1 MRKHPLSLSRPL
13 AALAAA
19 ALSML
24 SAPAAVARP
33 ELWVHDSAGLLAT
46 VDVPTGS
53 VTLIGD
59 MGVVMTDVA
68 FAPDGRLF
76 GISFTALYE
85 IDPVTAIASL
95 IGNHGINNGN
105 ALVFAADGTLYAASG
120 VLTALYELDPTTGA
134 ATVVGNLGASSGGDL
149 AFAEGGFYM
158 ATGAGQLVSIDLGPP
173 ATGTVVG
180 SSGFSNVFGLATA
193 DDGVL
198 YGVAGTS
205 VFSVDTATGAGT
217 LVSDY
222 GGQGLGASYGSSFRS
237 EALQSCPDVPRTG
250 CFSAGKGSLKIKEAK
265 PGSEKLGLSLKG
277 FSAQTMLADL
287 GDPVAGD
294 TRYEVCLYDEQ
305 GDLVAGLGV
314 PRAGV
319 SCGAK
324 PCWKAKGAS
333 GYAYKD
339 PLASASGV
347 KKLALAAGPAGK
359 GKIGLSAANKIKKGQ
374 AALPIGIAAE
384 LADDASVTA
393 QLAASGAACFE
404 ALLDVTKADASQLQ
418 AKSP

>member
-1 MRKHPLSLSRPL
+1 L
-13 AALAAA
+13 
-19 ALSML
+19 
-24 SAPAAVARP
+24 
-33 ELWVHDSAGLLAT
+33 
-46 VDVPTGS
+46 
-53 VTLIGD
+53 
-59 MGVVMTDVA
+59 
-68 FAPDGRLF
+68 
-76 GISFTALYE
+76 
-85 IDPVTAIASL
+85 
-95 IGNHGINNGN
+95 N
-105 ALVFAADGTLYAASG
+105 LYAASG

-134 ATVVGNLGASSGGDL
+134 ATIVGNLGASSGGDL

-222 GGQGLGASYGSSFRS
+222 GGQGLGASFGSSFRS
-237 EALQSCPDVPRTG
+237 EALQSCPDVPRAG
-250 CFSAGKGSLKIKEAK
+250 CLGAAQGALKIKEAK

-277 FSAQTMLADL
+277 FSADTTLADF

-294 TRYEVCLYDEQ
+294 TRYELCLYDGE
-305 GDLVAGLGV
+305 DALVAGLGV
-314 PRAGV
+314 PRARA
-319 SCGAK
+319 SCGAKQK
-324 PCWKAKGAS
+324 PCWKAKGSA
-333 GYAYKD
+333 GYAYAD
-339 PLASASGV
+339 GDAAASGV
-347 KKLALAAGPAGK
+347 KKLTLAAGPAGK
-359 GKIGLSAANKIKKGQ
+359 GKVGLSAANREKKGQ

-384 LADDASVTA
+384 LMDDAAVTV
-393 QLAASGAACFE
+393 QLATSDAACFE
-404 ALLDVTKADASQLQ
+404 ARLDVTKADASQLQ